1 MTGPAPGTQ
10 GWGRRKD
17 MTRALMGADDRHNPG
32 SPVESLY
39 SFNRHLLSAGCV
51 LDPTSG
57 YGSKLTET
65 SKTPTSL
72 VLLLQ

>member
-1 MTGPAPGTQ
+1 
-10 GWGRRKD
+10 
-17 MTRALMGADDRHNPG
+17 MGADDRHNPG

-51 LDPTSG
+51 LGPTSG
-57 YGSKLTET
+57 YGSKLIET

-72 VLLLQ
+72 VLLLQWRENLKRNKDRPHEAVHYNG